1 MTEEGKNAVKE
12 FAAIKEK
19 ENNINKNLIELN
31 DYFKYSGKNE
41 EMNEI
46 LEKEMRFQEKIKA
59 NRYLY
64 KLNGYN
70 RKYVS
75 NPNRVNP
82 KRKTK

>member
-1 MTEEGKNAVKE
+1 MTEEGRNAVKE
-12 FAAIKEK
+12 FAANKEK
-19 ENNINKNLIELN
+19 ENNINKNLIEFN
-31 DYFKYSGKNE
+31 DYFKYSGKTE

-46 LEKEMRFQEKIKA
+46 LEKEMRFEEKIRA

-70 RKYVS
+70 RKYVC

>member
-1 MTEEGKNAVKE
+1 MTEEGRNAVKE
-12 FAAIKEK
+12 FAANKEK
-19 ENNINKNLIELN
+19 ENNINKNLIEFN
-31 DYFKYSGKNE
+31 DYFKYSGKTE

-46 LEKEMRFQEKIKA
+46 LEKEMRFQEKIRA

-70 RKYVS
+70 RKYVC

-82 KRKTK
+82 KSTRS

>member
-1 MTEEGKNAVKE
+1 MTEEGRNAVKE
-12 FAAIKEK
+12 FAANKEK
-19 ENNINKNLIELN
+19 ENNINKNLIEFN
-31 DYFKYSGKNE
+31 DYFKYSGKTE

-46 LEKEMRFQEKIKA
+46 LEKEMRFQEKIIA

-70 RKYVS
+70 RKYVC

>member
-1 MTEEGKNAVKE
+1 MTEEGRNAVKE
-12 FAAIKEK
+12 FAANKEK

-31 DYFKYSGKNE
+31 DYFKYSGKTE

-46 LEKEMRFQEKIKA
+46 LEKEMRFQEKIIA

-70 RKYVS
+70 RKYVC

>member
-1 MTEEGKNAVKE
+1 MLLKNLQQ
-12 FAAIKEK
+12 IKK
-19 ENNINKNLIELN
+19 KNINKNLIEFN
-31 DYFKYSGKNE
+31 DYFKYSGKTE

-46 LEKEMRFQEKIKA
+46 LEKEMRFQEKIIA

-70 RKYVS
+70 RKYVC